1 MLYLKFKV
9 TSLLCRCS
17 FKKDKRTIDKK
28 VTYIKSVLNGLRKKM
43 CFLAFC
49 IL

>member
-9 TSLLCRCS
+9 TLLCRCS

-28 VTYIKSVLNGLRKKM
+28 VTYIKSILNGLRKKM